1 MSYLTDFFAL
11 LIFVGD
17 LATDASTLDAMIRV
31 ATPLILCAMAGIF
44 SERSGVIDIGL
55 EGKLLVGAFAAATVS
70 VLTGSPW
77 LGLGAAI
84 VASVF
89 FSAVHGFAC
98 ITHRGNQVISG
109 LAINILASALTIT
122 IGIALFKRGGST
134 PSLEQTQ
141 RFRPLEWPLSETL
154 ADIPVLGP
162 LYSGLLSGHNLLVYV
177 ALLAVPIT
185 WWLLWRTSFG
195 LRIRAV
201 GESPEAVDSAGIS
214 VHAMRYRAVLMAGLL
229 CGIAG
234 AYLSIAHGGGF
245 GREMSAGKGYIALA
259 AVIFGKWRPLNAFLA
274 CLLFG
279 FLDAMTA
286 RLQGV
291 ELPLIGEAP
300 TEFMLALPY
309 VLTVVLL
316 AGFIGK
322 ATPPRDIGEP
332 YPKGK

>member
-1 MSYLTDFFAL
+1 MTDFLFQL
-11 LIFVGD
+11 LLTFD
-17 LATDASTLDAMIRV
+17 ATLRV
-31 ATPLILCAMAGIF
+31 AAPLILCGMAGIF

-55 EGKLLVGAFAAATVS
+55 EGKMLAGAFAAAAAAVM
-70 VLTGSPW
+70 TGSPW
-77 LGLGAAI
+77 LGLIAAI
-84 VASVF
+84 GVSVCL
-89 FSAVHGFAC
+89 SLLHGFAC

-109 LAINILASALTIT
+109 LAINILASALTVT
-122 IGIALFKRGGST
+122 IGIALFKRGGNT
-134 PSLEQTQ
+134 PSLEQDM
-141 RFRPLEWPLSETL
+141 RFRPIEWPLAETL
-154 ADIPVLGP
+154 ESVPVLGP
-162 LYSGLLSGHNLLVYV
+162 IYSGVISGHNLLVYV
-177 ALLAVPIT
+177 ALLAVPLSA
-185 WWLLWRTSFG
+185 WLLFRTSFG

-214 VHAMRYRAVLMAGLL
+214 VYVLRYKAVILAGVL

-259 AVIFGKWRPLNAFLA
+259 AVIFGKWRPVPTLMA

-279 FLDAMTA
+279 FLDAATA

-291 ELPLIGEAP
+291 QLPIIGEAP
-300 TEFMLALPY
+300 TELMLALPY
-309 VLTVVLL
+309 ILTVVLL

-322 ATPPRDIGEP
+322 ATPPRNIGEP

>member
-1 MSYLTDFFAL
+1 MSDFLLQLLLTFD
-11 LIFVGD
+11 
-17 LATDASTLDAMIRV
+17 ATLRV
-31 ATPLILCAMAGIF
+31 AAPLILCGMAGIF

-55 EGKLLVGAFAAATVS
+55 EGKMLVGAFAAAAAAVM
-70 VLTGSPW
+70 TGSPW
-77 LGLGAAI
+77 LGLFAAI
-84 VASVF
+84 GVSVCL
-89 FSAVHGFAC
+89 SLLHGFAC

-109 LAINILASALTIT
+109 LAINILASALTVT
-122 IGIALFKRGGST
+122 IGIALFKRGGNT
-134 PSLEQTQ
+134 PSLEQDM
-141 RFRPLEWPLSETL
+141 RFRPIEWLLAETL
-154 ADIPVLGP
+154 ESVPLLGP
-162 LYSGLLSGHNLLVYV
+162 IYSGVISGHNLLVYV
-177 ALLAVPIT
+177 ALLAVPLSA
-185 WWLLWRTSFG
+185 WLLFRTSFG

-214 VHAMRYRAVLMAGLL
+214 VYVLRYKAVILAGIL

-259 AVIFGKWRPLNAFLA
+259 AVIFGKWRPVPTLMA

-279 FLDAMTA
+279 FLDAATA

-291 ELPLIGEAP
+291 ELPIIGEAP
-300 TEFMLALPY
+300 TELMLALPY
-309 VLTVVLL
+309 ILTVVLL

-322 ATPPRDIGEP
+322 ATPPKNIGEP